1 MACAIGLNDGR
12 IRNYRFEQS
21 SMARYWG
28 AETHFG
34 EASDERRNKTV
45 RGRPDPEAAALI
57 EIKPEGPTAANFVS

>member
-1 MACAIGLNDGR
+1 
-12 IRNYRFEQS
+12 
-21 SMARYWG
+21 MARYWG